1 MHKSALSYGK
11 LFFDVYAAG
20 RDQGLVVDIGAQDVN
35 GSLKDVC
42 PSQLDYC
49 GVDFVAAKGVDIVI
63 TDPYHL
69 PFEDGSVDIVICSS
83 CFEHSEMF
91 WLLYLE
97 ILRILKPTG
106 LLYLNVPSNG
116 YVHRYPVD
124 AWRFYPDS
132 GRALVTWGQRSGFD
146 PMLLESF
153 IGDMA
158 GTTEEGEGW
167 NDFVA
172 VFLKSATNQ
181 QLYPRRMME
190 LSKAFSNGLRAGS
203 EEFINPFERSQDQRI
218 ITELRSALV
227 TRMGEHA
234 AEQERAAQSRQQIQ
248 GELDTARRAHAV
260 ALDQSSRLAVE
271 LQQARAD
278 LLQQQH
284 DLRLQQHELQQI
296 RSTVSWKITSPL
308 RRIRSLLRSRGKM

>member
-1 MHKSALSYGK
+1 
-11 LFFDVYAAG
+11 
-20 RDQGLVVDIGAQDVN
+20 
-35 GSLKDVC
+35 
-42 PSQLDYC
+42 
-49 GVDFVAAKGVDIVI
+49 
-63 TDPYHL
+63 
-69 PFEDGSVDIVICSS
+69 
-83 CFEHSEMF
+83 MF

-106 LLYLNVPSNG
+106 LFYLNVPSNG
-116 YVHRYPVD
+116 YVHRYPID

-146 PMLLESF
+146 PVLLESF

-172 VFLKSATNQ
+172 VFLKSAADQ
-181 QLYPRRMME
+181 HLYPERMME
-190 LSKAFSNGLRAGS
+190 RSKAFSNGLRAGS

-218 ITELRSALV
+218 ITELRGALV

-248 GELDTARRAHAV
+248 DELDSARRAHAEELENARRAHAE
-260 ALDQSSRLAVE
+260 ALENARRAHAEALNQSSQLAVE
-271 LQQARAD
+271 LQQSRAD
-278 LLQQQH
+278 LRQQQH
-284 DLRLQQHELQQI
+284 DMRLQQNELQQI
-296 RSTVSWKITSPL
+296 RATLSWRITSPL
-308 RRIRSLLRSRGKM
+308 RRVRSLLRSRGKT